1 MAPFCCFLPTA
12 YRSLA
17 RDASVQKR
25 ARNAWH
31 VRARRR
37 DDNGLRC
44 DDERA
49 LRRGR
54 ALEHLL
60 DHGLERG
67 HDRPVR
73 DVLGRAPD
81 LVALERLGVVHG
93 DGDAAVIRGEVA
105 QRRVQEHVTD
115 DELAVVRH
123 VLERDWHHI
132 RHTGSA
138 GGQIPH
144 VFFEQFF
151 DVFVERDS
159 FLLVVFELV
168 FRIAG
173 HAAETRY
180 PQIYERLINFI
191 VRLDT
196 GGRMD

>member
-31 VRARRR
+31 VRT
-37 DDNGLRC
+37 
-44 DDERA
+44 
-49 LRRGR
+49 
-54 ALEHLL
+54 LEHLL

-73 DVLGRAPD
+73 NVLGRAAD
-81 LVALERLGVVHG
+81 LIAFERLGVVDG

-115 DELAVVRH
+115 DELAVVGH
-123 VLERDWHHI
+123 VLERDRHHI
-132 RHTGSA
+132 RHAGAA
-138 GGQIPH
+138 GGQVPH

-151 DVFVERDS
+151 DVFGEHDA
-159 FLLVVFELV
+159 FLLL
-168 FRIAG
+168 
-173 HAAETRY
+173 
-180 PQIYERLINFI
+180 
-191 VRLDT
+191 
-196 GGRMD
+196 

>member
-17 RDASVQKR
+17 PNASVQKR

-31 VRARRR
+31 V
-37 DDNGLRC
+37 
-44 DDERA
+44 
-49 LRRGR
+49 R

-67 HDRPVR
+67 HDRALG
-73 DVLGRAPD
+73 DMLGRATD
-81 LVALERLGVVHG
+81 LIAFERLGVVDG

-105 QRRVQEHVTD
+105 QRRVQEHIAD

-123 VLERDWHHI
+123 VLERDRHHI
-132 RHTGSA
+132 RHTGGA

-151 DVFVERDS
+151 DVFVEHDS

-168 FRIAG
+168 FRIADHTG
-173 HAAETRY
+173 KTRY
-180 PQIYERLINFI
+180 PQIYERLINSI
-191 VRLDT
+191 AAA
-196 GGRMD
+196 